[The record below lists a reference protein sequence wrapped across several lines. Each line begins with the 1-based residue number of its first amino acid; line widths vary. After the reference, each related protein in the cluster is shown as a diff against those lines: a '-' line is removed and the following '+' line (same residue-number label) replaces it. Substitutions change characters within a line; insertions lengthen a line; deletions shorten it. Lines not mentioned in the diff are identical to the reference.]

1 MPGGGEEVLGSLPS
15 LENIE
20 AYVDGGGTAE
30 PLGTLPTLD
39 DIEAYVSGGGEGVLG
54 TLPTVDD
61 IQRITFFAPDRPVEN
76 GTVFIRPEAET
87 DEPADPA

>member
-15 LENIE
+15 AADIE
-20 AYVDGGGTAE
+20 AYVDGGGTSE

-39 DIEAYVSGGGEGVLG
+39 DIETYV
-54 TLPTVDD
+54 
-61 IQRITFFAPDRPVEN
+61 QRITFFAPDRPVEN
-76 GTVFIRPEAET
+76 GTAFIRPET